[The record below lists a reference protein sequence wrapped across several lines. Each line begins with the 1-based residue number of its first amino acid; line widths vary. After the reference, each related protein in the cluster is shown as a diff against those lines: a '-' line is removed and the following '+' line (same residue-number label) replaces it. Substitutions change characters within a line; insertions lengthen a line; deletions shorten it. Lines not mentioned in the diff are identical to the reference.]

1 MVCQGLGKG
10 ENEESLSNEQRVSF
24 LQDDKTLEIGC
35 TLLNQTLKNGE
46 DSKFYLTC
54 LLPQLKIKTKMRD
67 RDNQVFGIN
76 NILKVLSTH
85 QIWQSHSSKSPHQDC
100 E

>member
-10 ENEESLSNEQRVSF
+10 KNEESLTNEQRVSF
-24 LQDDKTLEIGC
+24 LQEDKTLEIGC

-54 LLPQLKIKTKMRD
+54 LLLQLQIKTKMPD
-67 RDNQVFGIN
+67 GDHQAFGIN
-76 NILKVLSTH
+76 DILKELSTH
-85 QIWQSHSSKSPHQDC
+85 QIWVVTFI
-100 E
+100 